1 MCLKL
6 WIQNDTMFEERHLV
20 LCGMEGLLC
29 FSCENL
35 WKQRRERTGILWPWI
50 FEPLMWAVTEEQ
62 TGDNCSVCERVRWIP
77 QLMLQVS
84 MMILF
89 SLCGHL
95 RVYPLK
101 TCKFILCC
109 FSCNWL
115 LAGGHLQCYHWPQQK
130 RFQEILVQLH
140 CCNACCKC
148 FSCAD
153 LLVEHIL
160 NVN

>member
-1 MCLKL
+1 
-6 WIQNDTMFEERHLV
+6 MFEERHLV

-35 WKQRRERTGILWPWI
+35 WKQRRERTCVLWLWI
-50 FEPLMWAVTEEQ
+50 SEPLMWAVTVEQ
-62 TGDNCSVCERVRWIP
+62 TGGNCSVCHLPLSLLQGVRLDPTADATGFQDGFSSLWI
-77 QLMLQVS
+77 
-84 MMILF
+84 
-89 SLCGHL
+89 
-95 RVYPLK
+95 YPLK

-148 FSCAD
+148 SSCAD